1 VQREKRNMP
10 RQVKAAV
17 MTSPG
22 AIEIQEFPYP
32 RLEPGAMIMRVE
44 MAGVC
49 GTDKH
54 TYRGENKQYAGT
66 EGESRTPFPIVPG
79 HENVGVVAEI
89 SREARKGLEF
99 YGNEL
104 KEGNRVVMCPDVI
117 CGTCWYCRHIDDYP
131 WCENV
136 RGYGNAFSTLEP
148 PSLFGGWAEYMY
160 IRPDVFV
167 YKVPQDVP
175 PEVAVLAEPFTVAL
189 ALDDARA
196 LSSLAKKGKDHRETV
211 VIQGVG
217 PLGLCCLI
225 RARILGAAQII
236 AIDLSDF
243 RLTMAEQFSADHTLN
258 ARSSERAERIAY
270 VKSLTKGRGADM
282 VVGCTNV
289 PETVIEGLDMLRK
302 GGTYV
307 ELGNFVD
314 TGATT
319 INVHRHIC
327 AKNVR
332 LVGVTNH
339 PFTKYGTTLQMLEE
353 YGHQFPFEKMVTH
366 KYKLEDAEAALL
378 KSMEADSMKVV
389 IEP

>member
-1 VQREKRNMP
+1 MKMP
-10 RQVKAAV
+10 RWVKAAV
-17 MTSPG
+17 MTAPG
-22 AIEIQEFPYP
+22 VIEIREFPYP
-32 RLEPGAMIMRVE
+32 ELQPGAMIMRVE
-44 MAGVC
+44 MAGIC

-66 EGESRTPFPIVPG
+66 EGERDTPFPIIPG

-89 SREARKGLEF
+89 SKEARKGLEF
-99 YGNEL
+99 YGKEL
-104 KEGNRVVMCPDVI
+104 KEGDRVVMCPDVI
-117 CGTCWYCRHIDDYP
+117 CGACWYCRHIDDYP

-136 RGYGNAFSTLEP
+136 RGYGNAFSTSEP

-167 YKVPQDVP
+167 YKVPQTVP
-175 PEVAVLAEPFTVAL
+175 VGVAVLAEPFTVAL
-189 ALDDARA
+189 TLDDAKA
-196 LSSLAKKGKDHRETV
+196 FSSLANKGKEHRETV

-225 RARILGAAQII
+225 RARILGAGEIV

-243 RLTMAEQFSADHTLN
+243 RLAMAQQFSADHTLN
-258 ARSSERAERIAY
+258 AQRTERGERIAY
-270 VKSLTKGRGADM
+270 IKSLTNGRGADM
-282 VVGCTNV
+282 VVGCTNA
-289 PETVIEGLDMLRK
+289 PESLIEGLEMLRK

-314 TGATT
+314 TGATS
-319 INVHRHIC
+319 INVHRHVC

-339 PFTKYGTTLQMLEE
+339 PFTKYGTTLKMLEE
-353 YGHQFPFEKMVTH
+353 YCHRFPFEKIVTH
-366 KYKLEDAEAALL
+366 RYKLDNAEAALL
-378 KSMEADSMKVV
+378 KSMDADSMKVV